1 MTRKSLRRSM
11 RRIYWVLC
19 FLILVSVVAKFGDFV
34 PFLGSALVTEVRK
47 DIYELLKDMS
57 LLIATCGVAY
67 ISNVYQ
73 RRSAFIESLKV
84 EWRDILTAKS
94 AVLSFLHKDLPTH
107 DDYVSAFMRLSE
119 TIDNMRVVYRNVGET
134 DELIGIY
141 PYAPLHDMRRV
152 LQTLDPKNGPAT
164 PEYRKLARDT
174 VLRSF
179 YALRD
184 EYLAE
189 LDLEAPDTP
198 LLLSGARR
206 LSKPGAL
213 PWARAHQNQQ
223 IAEHKANA
231 APNDPSDLL
240 LFELNQAEDKKRR

>member
-11 RRIYWVLC
+11 RRIYWVLS
-19 FLILVSVVAKFGDFV
+19 FLILVSIIAKFGDFV
-34 PFLGSALVTEVRK
+34 PFLGSKLVTEVRK

-73 RRSAFIESLKV
+73 RRSAFIESLKA
-84 EWRDILTAKS
+84 EWRDILASKS
-94 AVLSFLHKDLPTH
+94 AVLTFLHNDTAKH
-107 DDYVSAFMRLSE
+107 EDYITAFMRLSE

-152 LQTLDPKNGPAT
+152 LQTLDPKNGSAT

-206 LSKPGAL
+206 LSRPGAR
-213 PWARAHQNQQ
+213 PSARSLQKQQ
-223 IAEHKANA
+223 IAEHKAHA
-231 APNDPSDLL
+231 RPDDPSDAL
-240 LFELNQAEDKKRR
+240 LFELNEQEEKKQR

>member
-11 RRIYWVLC
+11 RRIYWVISL
-19 FLILVSVVAKFGDFV
+19 LILVSVIAKFGDFV
-34 PFLGSALVTEVRK
+34 PGLGGKLGEVRK
-47 DIYELLKDMS
+47 DIYEVLKDMS
-57 LLIATCGVAY
+57 LLIATGGVAY

-73 RRSAFIESLKV
+73 RRSAFIESLKA
-84 EWRDILTAKS
+84 EWADILKSKS
-94 AVLSFLHKDLPTH
+94 AVLTFLHNDTPTH
-107 DDYVSAFMRLSE
+107 DAYVAAFMALSE
-119 TIDNMRVVYRNVGET
+119 TIDNMRVVYKNVGET

-152 LQTLDPKNGPAT
+152 LQTLDPKSGPSS

-189 LDLEAPDTP
+189 LDLEEPDTP
-198 LLLSGARR
+198 LLLAGARR
-206 LSKPGAL
+206 LSNTGAL
-213 PWARAHQNQQ
+213 SSARGLQNRQ
-223 IAEHKANA
+223 IAEHKAHVR
-231 APNDPSDLL
+231 PDDPSDTLL
-240 LFELNQAEDKKRR
+240 RDLNEQEENKRR